1 MSEALTVNDTGIP
14 GDPDRSTRGSTILI
28 LGGGQMQIPAIV
40 HAKRMGL
47 TVIVA
52 DADPTV
58 PGAGMADHFEQVDL
72 KDREAMLETAR
83 RYRERGALDGVFTA
97 GTDFSSTVAYV
108 AERLGLPGIPF
119 ETALDATDK
128 GRMRAVLA
136 RAGVPCPEFIV
147 LTNVEE
153 VMQVRQRLPFPLVVK
168 PVDNMGSRGV
178 RRVDT
183 DRELDAAV
191 RSALPLSRSSRVI
204 VERYIE
210 GPEFSVDALVYRGEI
225 TICGLA
231 DRHIAFA
238 PYFVELG
245 HTMPSDA
252 PAGVR
257 AQVLDAFR
265 QAVRALGITDGAA
278 KGDIKYSPSGPVVGE
293 IAARLSGGYM
303 SGWTFPYSSG
313 VHVTAG
319 AVRIALG
326 LHPGD
331 LAPVKRHVSAERAFI
346 SIPGVVSAIEGLD
359 RAGKDERVRD
369 IFLRIRKGSR
379 VVFPTNNVEK
389 CGNVITEADTR
400 ELAVDAAECACRS
413 LLVRLEP
420 RDEDTFRY
428 LFSAPCRFPPNAF
441 TLRRTENIGT
451 FEAMPVFMFPADAPD
466 PGSSNHGPS
475 GGEVTDSQAIGILP
489 LPAVS
494 LEPDRDWHGLSF
506 AEALEFVFR
515 TGGAAFVGT
524 GNGTVS
530 SARSDNLHD
539 RPGSGAPVLGRLF
552 WSAFLR
558 GGVQGGVWI
567 LDTARALMRDGAGV
581 VRTELE
587 RFERFFHDAG
597 EPGSDR
603 R

>member
-1 MSEALTVNDTGIP
+1 MSEALTVNGTHTSI
-14 GDPDRSTRGSTILI
+14 DPHRAVRPSGILI

-58 PGAGMADHFEQVDL
+58 PGAGMADHFERVDL

-83 RYRERGALDGVFTA
+83 KYRERGALDGVFTA
-97 GTDFSSTVAYV
+97 GTDFSATVAYV

-128 GRMRAVLA
+128 GRMRAVLT
-136 RAGVPCPEFIV
+136 RAGVPCPEFLV
-147 LTNVEE
+147 LTEPGDIR
-153 VMQVRQRLPFPLVVK
+153 QVQERLSFPLVVK
-168 PVDNMGSRGV
+168 PSDNMGSRGV

-183 DRELDAAV
+183 DEELDAAV
-191 RSALPLSRSSRVI
+191 RFALPLSRSSRVI

-210 GPEFSVDALVYRGEI
+210 GPEFSIDALVHRGEI

-252 PAGVR
+252 PLR
-257 AQVLDAFR
+257 IRTEVLETFR

-278 KGDIKYSPSGPVVGE
+278 KGDIKYSSSGPVVGE

-313 VHVTAG
+313 VQVTAG
-319 AVRIALG
+319 AIRIALG

-331 LAPVKRHVSAERAFI
+331 LTPVRRHVSAERAFI
-346 SIPGVVSAIEGLD
+346 SIPGLVSSVEGLD
-359 RAGKDERVRD
+359 RARSDDRVRD

-389 CGNVITEADTR
+389 CGNVITEAETR
-400 ELAVDAAECACRS
+400 ERAVEAAEHACKS
-413 LLVRLEP
+413 LFVRLEP
-420 RDEDTFRY
+420 CTDETFRF
-428 LFSAPCRFPPNAF
+428 LFSGPGRFPRYAF
-441 TLRRTENIGT
+441 TLRQTENLRAL
-451 FEAMPVFMFPADAPD
+451 EAMPAFVFPAGEPGT
-466 PGSSNHGPS
+466 GSSD
-475 GGEVTDSQAIGILP
+475 GEPIGILP
-489 LPAVS
+489 LPAVFRES
-494 LEPDRDWHGLSF
+494 DRDWHGLSF
-506 AEALEFVFR
+506 TEALETVLR
-515 TGGAAFVGT
+515 TAEAVSAAAEMKI
-524 GNGTVS
+524 VS
-530 SARSDNLHD
+530 WTEPDPHPD
-539 RPGSGAPVLGRLF
+539 RPRYGAPVLGRLF
-552 WSAFLR
+552 WTAFLR

-567 LDTARALMRDGAGV
+567 LDTVRSLMRDRTGIAGEPLV
-581 VRTELE
+581 
-587 RFERFFHDAG
+587 RFERCIRDAG
-597 EPGSDR
+597 EPGSVSR
-603 R
+603 